1 MNSRNY
7 QIIFSNSGF
16 GSDLGMYNKAVSIV
30 TGPIIKHS
38 HSHIT
43 FQTAKTKQ

>member
-7 QIIFSNSGF
+7 QIMFSNSGF
-16 GSDLGMYNKAVSIV
+16 GSDLGMYNKAVSVV
-30 TGPIIKHS
+30 TSPIIKHS